1 MDGLIIITES
11 DWKSFCEEW
20 GGIEEKG
27 ISAEIKSSNTE
38 GNNLAG
44 SYEDM
49 PMSEED
55 LGTPNLVNGEVDSRS
70 LLIRTCPEVQIYFYF
85 ILWFY
90 CEAKW
95 RKFILYHDS
104 CFF

>member
-1 MDGLIIITES
+1 MDGLILITES

-70 LLIRTCPEVQIYFYF
+70 LLIRTCPEVQIYFLYF
-85 ILWFY
+85 MVL
-90 CEAKW
+90 
-95 RKFILYHDS
+95 L
-104 CFF
+104 